1 MQFFIDF
8 SNINIATNCIVL
20 ASSLTTLFYFRYSKA
35 LITHPLSGFS
45 LLGFCVTT
53 QLGALLAQSFT
64 WLSLVYNLRQ
74 PIVTF
79 GVLAIYQIIALFAHI
94 FFRIITTKDATTEI
108 GIVRYTFQK
117 LGIYETPSV
126 IHLWIMGGFGIFFL
140 LLAHISPIA
149 NGFSFLAWAPFLI
162 PIYVQQI
169 GPNYCNAAKNYLC
182 LIAFA
187 SLIGLMALAF
197 NARGLMLSGFATVAL
212 IFLLAGMRSNNKI
225 TFKMLSKFSFIGLIC
240 FALSWPASNMVTAM
254 VIARKERGRVDIFQ
268 MVSKTWDNFLDPDK
282 LNEYNKQVI
291 VSDLRSAYD
300 ETYIANPMVAR
311 FVTTKFHDNGIYFAG
326 KIEAKG
332 TDELTKVSEDFF
344 WYSLPQPWL
353 DYLKI
358 DVKKDQMGFSIGDV
372 MANLVVGTPLG
383 GERTGSI
390 YGQGWVLF
398 GYYFPIIYFFMG
410 IALFAAIDIFAL
422 QTVSGVT
429 ILSVIGMLNLWPNF
443 LFGITADSIHHLFNS
458 VVRGVLQSVA
468 LYAFMFSISKG
479 LAILYLNFFKST
491 STDSLESKSAL

>member
-1 MQFFIDF
+1 
-8 SNINIATNCIVL
+8 
-20 ASSLTTLFYFRYSKA
+20 
-35 LITHPLSGFS
+35 
-45 LLGFCVTT
+45 
-53 QLGALLAQSFT
+53 
-64 WLSLVYNLRQ
+64 
-74 PIVTF
+74 
-79 GVLAIYQIIALFAHI
+79 
-94 FFRIITTKDATTEI
+94 
-108 GIVRYTFQK
+108 
-117 LGIYETPSV
+117 
-126 IHLWIMGGFGIFFL
+126 
-140 LLAHISPIA
+140 
-149 NGFSFLAWAPFLI
+149 
-162 PIYVQQI
+162 
-169 GPNYCNAAKNYLC
+169 
-182 LIAFA
+182 
-187 SLIGLMALAF
+187 
-197 NARGLMLSGFATVAL
+197 
-212 IFLLAGMRSNNKI
+212 
-225 TFKMLSKFSFIGLIC
+225 
-240 FALSWPASNMVTAM
+240 MVTAM

-268 MVSKTWDNFLDPDK
+268 MVSKTWDNFLDPEK

-291 VSDLRSAYD
+291 VNDLRSAYD

-326 KIEAKG
+326 KIEGKG
-332 TDELTKVSEDFF
+332 TDELTKVTEDFF
-344 WYSLPQPWL
+344 WFSLPQPWL